1 MTAFMYA
8 FCTLV
13 WGLNFIAV
21 KIQGEAVPLDVSL
34 TYRLWLTFALFAA
47 TAMLTRRRLIVGT
60 RDLAFVTLFGLCN
73 FAISYLLLYH
83 ATLRGSAALTT
94 LVFSLK
100 TVLTPIALRVFLRD
114 RLARRILV
122 GGLFGILGIL
132 VLLLPSLLVSRMDF
146 DGLALAVAGTIVTAI
161 GDVASARNARRGVD
175 PVSANCLGFL
185 VAAITM
191 TTACVAGGSGFVFS
205 TSPTYVGALLYLTL
219 AASYLAWLFYLSLIG
234 RIGAAGAGQM
244 VAVFPVIGGIA
255 SVAMGESEPTAFL
268 VVGCLLSCLGAAHA
282 LGLTARLRRRPA

>member
-1 MTAFMYA
+1 MTTFMYV

-21 KIQGEAVPLDVSL
+21 KIQGEDVPLDVSL
-34 TYRLWLTFALFAA
+34 SYRLWLTFGLFIA
-47 TAMLTRRRLIVGT
+47 TAILSRRRL
-60 RDLAFVTLFGLCN
+60 RFERSDLAFVALFGLCN
-73 FAISYLLLYH
+73 FALSYLLLYH

-100 TVLTPIALRVFLRD
+100 TVLTPLALHLFLHDRIDRRVF
-114 RLARRILV
+114 V

-132 VLLLPSLLVSRMDF
+132 VLLLPSLMVARMDVE
-146 DGLALAVAGTIVTAI
+146 GLALAVAGTIVTAI
-161 GDVASARNARRGVD
+161 GDVASARNARRGID
-175 PVSANCLGFL
+175 PVSANSLGFL

-191 TTACVAGGSGFVFS
+191 TIACLAKGSPFVVS
-205 TSPTYVGALLYLTL
+205 SSPTWVGALLYLTL

-234 RIGAAGAGQM
+234 RIGAARAGQM

-255 SVAMGESEPTAFL
+255 SVVLGESAPTAWL
-268 VVGCLLSCLGAAHA
+268 AAGCVLSCVGAAHA
-282 LGLTARLRRRPA
+282 LGLTGRLRRGTT